1 MRASPA
7 LSATSSDKS
16 TMPSTANLAPFALI
30 AATSL
35 SASGSGKR
43 LIRSIFSATTFAGL
57 KVGHH
62 A

>member
-1 MRASPA
+1 
-7 LSATSSDKS
+7 
-16 TMPSTANLAPFALI
+16 MPSTANLAPFALI